1 MKKQWNKQMESA
13 IKTSEET
20 RTRRNE
26 NKKKQKQEEMKT
38 WKMKTW
44 RNEKP

>member
-1 MKKQWNKQMESA
+1 MQSA
-13 IKTSEET
+13 IKTSEDT
-20 RTRRNE
+20 KARGNE
-26 NKKKQKQEEMKT
+26 NKKKQKQEEMEP